1 MTTEDTYKY
10 GSNRFWNRIALVA
23 GIFALLLGILMVAN
37 YVQYKK
43 ADPVNMTV
51 INSLVERLNENP
63 ADSALRA
70 QIRTLDLLSRK
81 AYFTSQWQIRTGG
94 YMLLVAVALMIIAYQ
109 VVEYRRKVNPVIS
122 DDPVDETL
130 HQNRKARRYIVAGGG
145 LILAV
150 AVVFGILSSH
160 DLSDKLRSM
169 NQGEGTSL
177 EQDLASG
184 EVSVT
189 DLSGGSAD
197 TAAAGVSPGTADTT
211 ASSAT
216 PAAETVRTASN
227 DNFPNFRGI
236 NGSGMTGKSNIPMS
250 WDGASGSKVIWKTHI
265 PLTGHSSPVIWG
277 DQVFVTGA
285 SVEKTEVYCFDR
297 NNGKLLWTVRVG
309 NGSKKPKVSEETGY
323 AAPSPVTDGTAVYA
337 AFSTGDVAGI
347 DFQGKKIWE
356 RDLGLPQNHYGHSS
370 SLTIA
375 NGNVIVQMDQR
386 SSQKIMALSGKTGK
400 TVWSSDRQVKTSWSS
415 PIVANVNG
423 KSQILTVAEPFVAA
437 YNPANGQE
445 LWKFDCITGE
455 VGPSL
460 AYANG
465 LVFSVNDYSKLTAIK
480 IGTQPTL
487 LWENNEYLSDIPSPA
502 ANAKYLFLPT
512 SYGMMVCYDAVT
524 GQKYWEHDFGKSIFA
539 SPMIV
544 GNRVYVSDVTG
555 VMHIFAADKE
565 FKLVGE
571 PKLGEYIAAT
581 PAFTNGR
588 IYLRGEENLYCIG
601 E

>member
-1 MTTEDTYKY
+1 MTTEDTYRF

-23 GIFALLLGILMVAN
+23 GIFALLVGFLMVAN

-51 INSLVERLNENP
+51 VKSLQDRLDADP

-70 QIRTLDLLSRK
+70 QIRTLDLLYRK

-109 VVEYRRKVNPVIS
+109 VVEYRKKINPVIS

-130 HQNRKARRYIVAGGG
+130 HQNRKARRYIVTGGIV
-145 LILAV
+145 ILAT
-150 AVVFGILSSH
+150 AVVFGILSSNN
-160 DLSDKLRSM
+160 LSEKLNNLS
-169 NQGEGTSL
+169 QGESASL
-177 EQDLASG
+177 EQDMASG
-184 EVSVT
+184 EVDVT
-189 DLSGGSAD
+189 DLSGGMSD
-197 TAAAGVSPGTADTT
+197 TAAGVSDLSAADT
-211 ASSAT
+211 SAIT
-216 PAAETVRTASN
+216 VAAPSEVSAPVNN
-227 DNFPNFRGI
+227 DNFPFFRGSG
-236 NGSGMTGKSNIPMS
+236 GSGMANKTNIPVS
-250 WDGASGSKVIWKTHI
+250 WDGASGSKVLWKSHI
-265 PLTGHSSPVIWG
+265 PLTGHSSPVVWG
-277 DQVFVTGA
+277 DKVFVTGA
-285 SVEKTEVYCFDR
+285 SAEKTEVYCFDK

-323 AAPSPVTDGTAVYA
+323 AAPSPVTDGVAVYA
-337 AFSTGDVAGI
+337 IFATGDVAGI
-347 DFQGKKIWE
+347 DMQGKKLWE
-356 RDLGLPQNHYGHSS
+356 RDLGMPQNHYGHSS
-370 SLTIA
+370 SLTYA

-400 TVWSSDRQVKTSWSS
+400 TVWSTDRQVKTSWAS
-415 PIVANVNG
+415 PIVVNTG
-423 KSQILTVAEPFVAA
+423 NQIQILTVAEPYVSA

-445 LWKFDCITGE
+445 LWKFECISGE

-465 LVFSVNDYSKLTAIK
+465 IVFSVNDYSKVTAIK
-480 IGTQPTL
+480 ISPQPTL
-487 LWENNEYLSDIPSPA
+487 LWENNELLSDIPSPA
-502 ANAKYLFLPT
+502 ANSKYLFLPT
-512 SYGMMVCYDAVT
+512 SFGMMVCYDALT
-524 GQKYWEHDFGKSIFA
+524 GEKYWEHDFGKGIFA

-565 FKLVGE
+565 FKLIGE
-571 PKLGEYIAAT
+571 AKLGEYMAAT